1 MKLRDLRIAAGKDQ
15 KEIAE
20 MLGVAVSTY
29 SQYETGKTIP
39 SLHVLRK
46 LADYYN
52 VSLDYLV
59 DRTSEDYLHLSEEEK
74 ELIYFY
80 NNVTKTSQASLLR
93 EARYLLGEEQ
103 YKKSSGTVDAGKFEE
118 DLDDKELES

>member
-20 MLGVAVSTY
+20 ILGVAVSTY

-39 SLHVLRK
+39 SLSVLRT

-59 DRTSEDYLHLSEEEK
+59 DRTSEDYLNLSEEEK

-80 NNVTKTSQASLLR
+80 NNVNKHNQANLLR

-103 YKKSSGTVDAGKFEE
+103 YKKNALHEE
-118 DLDDKELES
+118 ETDE

>member
-1 MKLRDLRIAAGKDQ
+1 MKLHDLRIAAGKDQ

-39 SLHVLRK
+39 SLSVLRK

-59 DRTSEDYLHLSEEEK
+59 DRTSEDYLNLTDEEK

-80 NNVTKTSQASLLR
+80 NNVNEVSQASLLR

-103 YKKSSGTVDAGKFEE
+103 YRKDMASLDIEKRGKDAG
-118 DLDDKELES
+118 DKE